1 MGAGTGVRR
10 KTRVVRQRAKGPIDP
25 RLGTRIRELRTA
37 KGLSQ
42 GDLAGDDFTK
52 GFISLLETGRTR
64 MSLRAAEIV
73 AQRLGVKVVDLIA
86 TSDTGSTELELML
99 LRGEQQ
105 LSAGRHDLAL
115 QLVDMVAAQGVG
127 SLRARALRVRGRA
140 LIEMRKPR
148 DGLAVLEEATRS
160 AESLNLRELATRILY
175 DRAVAHAHLDEPGN
189 ALALALECEAAMK
202 AGGLVDR
209 TLELQLRSLLATIF
223 VRAGDIDS
231 ADLQGRR
238 ALDLAEDVVDT
249 EALAT
254 LYSTLS
260 YARQNQRD
268 LDAALGYARQS
279 LSLFEG
285 LGRERAVGQLWH
297 NLAKIHL
304 ERGDFN
310 KALDAADRG
319 DAVATRATIPALAA
333 GLLSLR
339 AEIAA
344 RQRRWADARELATAA
359 TTHPAASPVTRG
371 RAYLVQARA
380 MAAKHGTAAAIKP
393 LLKSAE
399 DALRGE
405 PPRVRAEAQETAAA
419 VLAERGDWR
428 AAYEKANEA
437 LQLHRPTLQP
447 TQARHYPPRSS
458 ARAGG

>member
-1 MGAGTGVRR
+1 M
-10 KTRVVRQRAKGPIDP
+10 RQRAKGPIDP

-42 GDLAGDDFTK
+42 GELAGDDFTK

-64 MSLRAAEIV
+64 ISLRAAEIV
-73 AQRLGVKVVDLIA
+73 AQRLGVKVVDLMA
-86 TSDTGSTELELML
+86 TSDSGSNELELML

-105 LSAGRHDLAL
+105 LSAGQHDLAL
-115 QLVDMVAAQGVG
+115 QLVDMVATQGVG
-127 SLRARALRVRGRA
+127 TLRARALRVRGRA
-140 LIEMRKPR
+140 LVEMGKARE
-148 DGLAVLEEATRS
+148 GLAALEEAARS
-160 AESLNLRELATRILY
+160 SESLNQRDLATRTLY

-260 YARQNQRD
+260 YARQNQKD
-268 LDAALGYARQS
+268 LDAALGFARQS

-304 ERGDFN
+304 ERGDFR
-310 KALDAADRG
+310 KAQDAADRA
-319 DAVATRATIPALAA
+319 DAVASAAKISTLAA
-333 GLLSLR
+333 GVLSLR

-344 RQRRWADARELATAA
+344 RQRRWVEARELATAA
-359 TTHPAASPVTRG
+359 TTHPGASAVTRG
-371 RAYLVQARA
+371 RAYLVHARA
-380 MAAKHGTAAAIKP
+380 VGARRGSAAAIKP

-419 VLAERGDWR
+419 LLAERGDWR
-428 AAYEKANEA
+428 GAYEKANEA
-437 LQLHRPTLQP
+437 LQLHRPSLQP
-447 TQARHYPPRSS
+447 LRSRRDGPHS
-458 ARAGG
+458 GGRAAE